1 MPNFFKIGIDL
12 ATYRTFRYPRR
23 RRCLGTDIAHFTLP
37 SVAALRRA
45 ALFSLLLS
53 SPLIFIYIFIFFL
66 PFSLSLPAFL
76 LCRSVSTFIGS
87 ALIFATSVIYGV
99 QVLGKK

>member
-1 MPNFFKIGIDL
+1 MPNFFKIGIEL
-12 ATYRTFRYPRR
+12 ATYRTFRCSSMQVLRDGHR
-23 RRCLGTDIAHFTLP
+23 LP
-37 SVAALRRA
+37 SVTALRHA
-45 ALFSLLLS
+45 ALFSPLS
-53 SPLIFIYIFIFFL
+53 SFFHLHIFFL